1 MCYYVG
7 GLTELLT
14 VFMLCLAGVISLY
27 VLFTGT
33 VYQRR
38 IYSESIRD
46 TRQSGFRGG

>member
-7 GLTELLT
+7 GLTELFT
-14 VFMLCLAGVISLY
+14 AFMLCLACVISLY
-27 VLFTGT
+27 VFIPGT

-38 IYSESIRD
+38 IYSESIRN